1 MQDSKT
7 PHVANGPQTAPIP
20 SGADLGSKG
29 RDICRARCHGTDL
42 SVSACKYAAPALL
55 FRPALFVFAG
65 HASGEKNSKRLFL
78 FTLMFSKWVTFCIR
92 VATGF
97 PHLMR
102 NTDVF

>member
-1 MQDSKT
+1 MALT
-7 PHVANGPQTAPIP
+7 
-20 SGADLGSKG
+20 
-29 RDICRARCHGTDL
+29 
-42 SVSACKYAAPALL
+42 SVSLPVNTLL
-55 FRPALFVFAG
+55 LLSFFRPALFVFVG

-78 FTLMFSKWVTFCIR
+78 FTLVFSKWVTFCIR